1 MADADQVALIR
12 DLTEKA
18 RARVYDGGT
27 LLREELPLVALE
39 IGKEWSALRSQ
50 LPKHLDLESV
60 DFSNTVFCGIDL
72 EEANL
77 GHANFSRSVLF
88 ACEFRG
94 SHLEGACFDSCD
106 ITDVFFHAACLIGAG
121 FRGAHMRMPS
131 FTQADLTGACFD
143 EAVLHGVRID
153 PLAVLTGASFR
164 GCTVSRVAGR
174 KDVRD
179 LMKCLSATQK
189 RQIVREGAC
198 FIATAACGG
207 TDAWEVRVLRTF
219 RDRVLLRSGLGE
231 HVVEAYYRW
240 SPPLARR
247 IQTRPGRRA
256 AVRRGLV
263 RPAAHLASALL
274 GRDLTE

>member
-1 MADADQVALIR
+1 MADADPVALIR
-12 DLTEKA
+12 GLTEKA
-18 RARVYDGGT
+18 RTRVYDGGT

-39 IGKEWSALRSQ
+39 IGKEWSALRPQ
-50 LPKHLDLESV
+50 LPKHLDLESA

-94 SHLEGACFDSCD
+94 SHLEGACFDDCD
-106 ITDVFFHAACLIGAG
+106 ITDVFFHAACLIGAS
-121 FRGAHMRMPS
+121 FRRAHMRMPS
-131 FTQADLTGACFD
+131 FTQADLTGACLD
-143 EAVLHGVRID
+143 DAVLHGVRID
-153 PLAVLTGASFR
+153 PLAVLTGASFH
-164 GCTVSRVAGR
+164 GCTVSRVGGR

-179 LMKCLSATQK
+179 LMKCLSAAQK

-207 TDAWEVRVLRTF
+207 TDAREVHVLREF
-219 RDRVLLRSGLGE
+219 RDRVLLGSGLGDR
-231 HVVEAYYRW
+231 VVAAYYRW

-247 IQTRPGRRA
+247 IQAQPSLRS

-263 RPAAHLASALL
+263 RPAARLASRLL
-274 GRDLTE
+274 ERHDRT

>member
-1 MADADQVALIR
+1 MADADQVALIKA
-12 DLTEKA
+12 LAEKA
-18 RARVYDGGT
+18 RPRVYDGGT

-39 IGKEWSALRSQ
+39 IGKEWSALRSR
-50 LPKHLDLESV
+50 LPKHLDLESAE
-60 DFSNTVFCGIDL
+60 FPNTVFCGIDL

-77 GHANFSRSVLF
+77 GHANFSGSVLF

-94 SHLEGACFDSCD
+94 SHLEGACFDDCD
-106 ITDVFFHAACLIGAG
+106 ITDVFFHGACLIGAS
-121 FRGAHMRMPS
+121 FRRAHMRMPS

-174 KDVRD
+174 RGADD
-179 LMKCLSATQK
+179 LVKCLSAAQK

-198 FIATAACGG
+198 FIATAACGA
-207 TDAWEVRVLRTF
+207 DAPEVRVLREF
-219 RDRVLLRSGLGE
+219 RDRVLLRSDLGE
-231 HVVEAYYRW
+231 RLVETYYRW
-240 SPPLARR
+240 SPALARR
-247 IQTRPGRRA
+247 IQTRPGLRA

-274 GRDLTE
+274 GRDRIV